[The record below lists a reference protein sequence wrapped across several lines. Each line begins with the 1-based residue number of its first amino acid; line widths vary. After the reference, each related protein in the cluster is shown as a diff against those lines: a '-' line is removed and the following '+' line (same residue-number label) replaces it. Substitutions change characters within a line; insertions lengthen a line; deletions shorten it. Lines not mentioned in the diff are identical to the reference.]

1 MKRCPKCKRTYADD
15 AFTFCLEDGALLS
28 APYDPEKKEEPIST
42 IQSGGPP
49 PTAVLPA
56 TERSGREL
64 PPTVKSA
71 PSPTNAEEAQPQ
83 IRVYPESPRRT
94 SPLKYVVIGLVAL
107 VIVGTGLGFLGL
119 YVGGKS
125 NCPRLVISCGP
136 SEPAT
141 YCSLV
146 EDKSH
151 TLNDSDNK
159 PISDA
164 LCSRSVFLLQAA
176 AALPEEITKISW
188 SASAGT
194 IRPNNSQMSIDN
206 SQMIIDTSGLAGKTI
221 EVKANVTSS
230 SWFCSTTVSTSFV
243 VPAGP
248 KPASF

>member
-1 MKRCPKCKRTYADD
+1 MKRCPKCQRTYADD

-28 APYDPEKKEEPIST
+28 PPYDPEKKEEPLKT

-64 PPTVKSA
+64 PPTVKTA
-71 PSPTNAEEAQPQ
+71 PSPTNAEEAKPQ
-83 IRVYPESPRRT
+83 NRVHPESPRRT

-107 VIVGTGLGFLGL
+107 VIVATGFGFLGL
-119 YVGGKS
+119 YVAGTS
-125 NCPRLVISCGP
+125 NCPRLVISCSP

-146 EDKSH
+146 EDQSH
-151 TLNDSDNK
+151 TFNHNDSK
-159 PISDA
+159 PISGA
-164 LCSRSVFLLQAA
+164 LCSRSVLLLQVP
-176 AALPEEITKISW
+176 ALPDEITQITW

-194 IRPNNSQMSIDN
+194 IRSNNSQMSIN
-206 SQMIIDTSGLAGKTI
+206 TSGQAGKTI
-221 EVKANVTSS
+221 EVEANVTSS

-243 VPAGP
+243 VPSGFGPP
-248 KPASF
+248 KP

>member
-1 MKRCPKCKRTYADD
+1 MKRCPKCQRTYADD

-28 APYDPEKKEEPIST
+28 APYDPEKKDEPLKT

-56 TERSGREL
+56 PERSGREL
-64 PPTVKSA
+64 PPTVKTA
-71 PSPTNAEEAQPQ
+71 PSPTNAEEAKAQL
-83 IRVYPESPRRT
+83 RVHPESPRRT

-107 VIVGTGLGFLGL
+107 VIVAAGFGFLGL
-119 YVGGKS
+119 YVAGTS

-151 TLNDSDNK
+151 TFNHNDSK
-159 PISDA
+159 PISGA
-164 LCSRSVFLLQAA
+164 LCSRSVILLQAA
-176 AALPEEITKISW
+176 APAPGVANVSW
-188 SASAGT
+188 SVSAGT
-194 IRPNNSQMSIDN
+194 IRSNSPLSLDD
-206 SQMIIDTSGLAGKTI
+206 SQISIDTSGLSGKTL

-230 SWFCSTTVSTSFV
+230 SWFCSQTVSTSFV
-243 VPAGP
+243 VPAGLGP
-248 KPASF
+248 PAK